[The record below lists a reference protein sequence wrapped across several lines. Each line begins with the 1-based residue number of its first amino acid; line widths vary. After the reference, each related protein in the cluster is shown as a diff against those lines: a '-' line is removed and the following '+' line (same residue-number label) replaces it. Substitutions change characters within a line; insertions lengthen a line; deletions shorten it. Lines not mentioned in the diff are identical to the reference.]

1 MLYDSKTTGFNQAL
15 PLLNLAVSRF
25 ILKAQSGEIKL
36 GVVNVFDKSM
46 SVSQSASV
54 NYLEQT
60 TYNNIGRYIM
70 VSFTYSLNKQ
80 LNPMGGGRRGGPRMM
95 MIRN

>member
-1 MLYDSKTTGFNQAL
+1 
-15 PLLNLAVSRF
+15 
-25 ILKAQSGEIKL
+25 
-36 GVVNVFDKSM
+36 
-46 SVSQSASV
+46 V

-80 LNPMGGGRRGGPRMM
+80 LNPMGGAGRRGGPRMM